1 MNNLEKNDRSYRI
14 KFTKA
19 YKNLYEL
26 NGGHDELCYLQ
37 EILDSAQENFPHL
50 WVNGEKYV
58 FSDDVLSAGET
69 LYRRFLEL
77 RDLINQILDMVNN
90 ISREDQNVE

>member
-1 MNNLEKNDRSYRI
+1 MIEKLFLDHNLKKNDRSYRL
-14 KFTKA
+14 KFTRA
-19 YKNLYEL
+19 YKNLYEQS
-26 NGGHDELCYLQ
+26 GGHDELCYLH

-58 FSDDVLSAGET
+58 FSDDVLAAGEL

-77 RDLINQILDMVNN
+77 RDLIN
-90 ISREDQNVE
+90 

>member
-1 MNNLEKNDRSYRI
+1 M
-14 KFTKA
+14 
-19 YKNLYEL
+19 
-26 NGGHDELCYLQ
+26 CYLQ

-77 RDLINQILDMVNN
+77 RDLINKIMDLTNDI
-90 ISREDQNVE
+90 ISQSQNFSHTNSAIERLET